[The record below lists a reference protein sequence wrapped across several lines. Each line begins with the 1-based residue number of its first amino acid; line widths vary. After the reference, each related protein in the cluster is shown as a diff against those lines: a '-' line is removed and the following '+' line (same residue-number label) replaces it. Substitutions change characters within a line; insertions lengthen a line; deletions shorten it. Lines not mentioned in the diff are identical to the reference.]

1 MEQQNTTSTDELTEQ
16 ELWNAGASRL
26 FIEYYNEAE
35 PDASARSEVEQ
46 GPFTLDEL
54 DDNPNL
60 GGGFFAALW
69 RGEESGAFG
78 RADSRNLAILESA
91 TGRSKKEA
99 MGWVRP

>member
-1 MEQQNTTSTDELTEQ
+1 MEQKTTNSTDTLTKDQ
-16 ELWNAGASRL
+16 LRNAGASRL

-35 PDASARSEVEQ
+35 SNASARKEVEQ
-46 GPFTLDEL
+46 GPFSLEEL
-54 DDNPNL
+54 NDNPNL

-69 RGEESGAFG
+69 RGEETGAFS

-91 TGRSKKEA
+91 TGRSKTET

>member
-1 MEQQNTTSTDELTEQ
+1 MEQKTTNSTEAFTEDQ
-16 ELWNAGASRL
+16 LRHAGASRL

-35 PDASARSEVEQ
+35 PDASARSEVEH
-46 GPFTLDEL
+46 GPFSLEEL
-54 DDNPNL
+54 NDNPNL

-69 RGEESGAFG
+69 RGEETEAFG